1 MSTNP
6 YATDMVDSAW
16 EIIAPFFRQ
25 RNPVDDR
32 AQQIFVRNLINLGN
46 LHEPNAIKT
55 ALCLLA
61 PGLQPGSLGGSKAAM
76 PEIWQAALAA

>member
-1 MSTNP
+1 MSINP
-6 YATDMVDSAW
+6 YVTDMVDSAW

-55 ALCLLA
+55 AL
-61 PGLQPGSLGGSKAAM
+61 
-76 PEIWQAALAA
+76 